1 MALTRSRRISAQAA
15 LALSVLAVVL
25 SSAAESVSS
34 MGFRIEIEDGWAH
47 RIEPASGA
55 DYAVGDLIRIQRPNG
70 PGLLSL
76 RSYASPRVVD
86 PETLR
91 NMTNVPIAT
100 QLTTERWGDYE
111 GFQLDYVEGA
121 SFYRQWWL
129 ANESTL
135 VLITYQC
142 DAELSDLETDAI
154 DRMVASLSVTAP

>member
-1 MALTRSRRISAQAA
+1 MRPRRFFAHLA
-15 LALSVLAVVL
+15 LALAVLAVAM

-34 MGFRIEIEDGWAH
+34 MGFRIEIEDGWEH

-70 PGLLSL
+70 SGLLSL

-86 PETLR
+86 SETLR
-91 NMTNVPIAT
+91 NMTNVPIET
-100 QLTTERWGDYE
+100 QLTPERWGDYA

-129 ANESTL
+129 ANDSTL

-142 DAELSDLETDAI
+142 DAGMSDLETDAI
-154 DRMVASLSVTAP
+154 DRMVASLSVSTP